1 MNAGTSIS
9 ESTLSRILCMRLP
22 CDLPCL
28 CEAGTTVATL
38 ALWTLGPGFLITL
51 TWLMQLRLI
60 LPLSTGTSTKKYQ
73 QSAIFLSSTSSF
85 QGCE

>member
-28 CEAGTTVATL
+28 CELELLSPRLRSGL
-38 ALWTLGPGFLITL
+38 WALDF
-51 TWLMQLRLI
+51 
-60 LPLSTGTSTKKYQ
+60 
-73 QSAIFLSSTSSF
+73 
-85 QGCE
+85 